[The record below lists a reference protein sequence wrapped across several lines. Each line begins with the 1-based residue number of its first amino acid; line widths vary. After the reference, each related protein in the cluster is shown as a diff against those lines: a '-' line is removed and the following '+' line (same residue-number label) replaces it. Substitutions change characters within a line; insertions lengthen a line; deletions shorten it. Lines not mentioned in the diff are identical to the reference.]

1 LIAAPGK
8 CGKKEAALT
17 FHWRSGRFARTF
29 SAMVFVRFRS
39 VVFAVA
45 FGFGTA
51 AFAESPTKSPQASPA
66 FKTPRPEPQEAPR
79 GPEPRPP
86 LQGQPFDDRE
96 VSLFL
101 EIEGRKLFTNGRCGK
116 LVFDHRACGLSLAD
130 VRDERLTWPAIAAR
144 AEAATVVLG
153 EFYREPK
160 SKKDEFSTAAGGFL
174 ISAGGACVT
183 SLHVVNGKGARGFV
197 ALTRDGH
204 VLPVREVLAADPL
217 EDLAILQLEVPD
229 GILLP
234 SLPLAPDPAPVGASV
249 GVMSHPDER
258 FYLFTMGS
266 VGRHTVWRER
276 GGAEHFMSITA
287 DFAKGSSGC
296 PVLDERGAVVGVVN
310 NTESIYYDDDGKKKQ
325 TDLQMVVKNATPS
338 WVVRSMTMANRGPR
352 AELRSE

>member
-1 LIAAPGK
+1 MLRVRPLFIAA
-8 CGKKEAALT
+8 AALAL
-17 FHWRSGRFARTF
+17 G
-29 SAMVFVRFRS
+29 SA
-39 VVFAVA
+39 
-45 FGFGTA
+45 GW
-51 AFAESPTKSPQASPA
+51 AESPTKSPQASPA
-66 FKTPRPEPQEAPR
+66 FKTPRPEPQDAPR

-101 EIEGRKLFTNGRCGK
+101 ETEGRKLFVSGRCGK
-116 LVFDHRACGLSLAD
+116 LAFDHRACGLPLPEVREEHLA
-130 VRDERLTWPAIAAR
+130 WPAIASR

-153 EFYREPK
+153 EFYREAK
-160 SKKDEFSTAAGGFL
+160 SKKDEFSTAAGGFV
-174 ISAGGACVT
+174 ITPSGACVT

-217 EDLAILQLEVPD
+217 EDLAILQLDVPE
-229 GILLP
+229 GLLLP
-234 SLPLAPDPAPVGASV
+234 YLPLAPDPAPVGAPV

-310 NTESIYYDDDGKKKQ
+310 NTESIYYDDDGKKRQ

-338 WVVRSMTMANRGPR
+338 WVVRSMTVAGRTPR
-352 AELRSE
+352 AEPSPARLPRAEAGQLRSQ

>member
-1 LIAAPGK
+1 MSLARVRLITVLIV
-8 CGKKEAALT
+8 ALALGST
-17 FHWRSGRFARTF
+17 AR
-29 SAMVFVRFRS
+29 
-39 VVFAVA
+39 
-45 FGFGTA
+45 
-51 AFAESPTKSPQASPA
+51 AESPTKSPQASPA
-66 FKTPRPEPQEAPR
+66 FKTPRPEPQDAPR

-86 LQGQPFDDRE
+86 QQGQPFDDRE

-101 EIEGRKLFTNGRCGK
+101 ENEGRKLFLNGRCGK
-116 LVFDHRACGLSLAD
+116 LLFDHRACGLSLPD
-130 VRDERLTWPAIAAR
+130 VREERLTWPAIASR

-153 EFYREPK
+153 EFYRDPK
-160 SKKDEFSTAAGGFL
+160 NKKDEFSTAAGGFL
-174 ISAGGACVT
+174 ISASGACVT

-197 ALTRDGH
+197 ALTRDGQ
-204 VLPVREVLAADPL
+204 VLPVREVLAADPI
-217 EDLAILQLEVPD
+217 EDLVILQLDVPE
-229 GILLP
+229 GMLLP
-234 SLPLAPDPAPVGASV
+234 SLPLASEPASVGASV

-310 NTESIYYDDDGKKKQ
+310 NTESIYYDDDGKKRQ

-338 WVVRSMTMANRGPR
+338 WVVRSMAVAR
-352 AELRSE
+352 

>member
-1 LIAAPGK
+1 MSHACVRPLVLLSV
-8 CGKKEAALT
+8 ALAL
-17 FHWRSGRFARTF
+17 G
-29 SAMVFVRFRS
+29 SA
-39 VVFAVA
+39 
-45 FGFGTA
+45 GW
-51 AFAESPTKSPQASPA
+51 AESPTKSTQASPA

-86 LQGQPFDDRE
+86 VHGQPFDDRE

-101 EIEGRKLFTNGRCGK
+101 EVEGRKLFLNGRCGK
-116 LVFDHRACGLSLAD
+116 LVFDHRACGLPLSE
-130 VRDERLTWPAIAAR
+130 VPDERLDWPAIAAR

-153 EFYREPK
+153 EFFRDPK
-160 SKKDEFSTAAGGFL
+160 TKKDEFSTAAGGFL
-174 ISAGGACVT
+174 ISASGACVT

-197 ALTRDGH
+197 ALTRDGR
-204 VLPVREVLAADPL
+204 VLPVREVLASDPI
-217 EDLAILQLEVPD
+217 EDLAILQLDLPE
-229 GILLP
+229 GLLLP
-234 SLPLAPDPAPVGASV
+234 SLPLAPEAAPVGTAV

-258 FYLFTMGS
+258 FYLFTRGS

-310 NTESIYYDDDGKKKQ
+310 NTESIYYDDDGKKRQ

-338 WVVRSMTMANRGPR
+338 WVVRSMTVAERSQKP
-352 AELRSE
+352 ELRSQ

>member
-1 LIAAPGK
+1 MLFARARLFALAAA
-8 CGKKEAALT
+8 AALL
-17 FHWRSGRFARTF
+17 G
-29 SAMVFVRFRS
+29 SAGWAQAPS
-39 VVFAVA
+39 KSTQ
-45 FGFGTA
+45 TA
-51 AFAESPTKSPQASPA
+51 PA
-66 FKTPRPEPQEAPR
+66 FKMPRPEPQEAPR

-86 LQGQPFDDRE
+86 LLGQPFDDRE

-101 EIEGRKLFTNGRCGK
+101 EVEGRKLFLGGRCGK
-116 LVFDHRACGLSLAD
+116 LVFDHRACGLPLAH
-130 VRDERLTWPAIAAR
+130 VSQERLSWPTVAAR

-160 SKKDEFSTAAGGFL
+160 SKKDEFSTAAGGFM
-174 ISAGGACVT
+174 ISASGACVT
-183 SLHVVNGKGARGFV
+183 SLHVVNGKGSRGFV
-197 ALTRDGH
+197 ALTRDGR

-217 EDLAILQLEVPD
+217 EDLAILQLDVPE
-229 GILLP
+229 GVLLP
-234 SLPLAPDPAPVGASV
+234 SLPLAPEAAPVGAPV

-310 NTESIYYDDDGKKKQ
+310 NTESIYYDDDGKKRQ

-338 WVVRSMTMANRGPR
+338 WVVRAMASAR
-352 AELRSE
+352 

>member
-1 LIAAPGK
+1 MSLARVRLIVVAATALVLGS
-8 CGKKEAALT
+8 AA
-17 FHWRSGRFARTF
+17 W
-29 SAMVFVRFRS
+29 
-39 VVFAVA
+39 
-45 FGFGTA
+45 
-51 AFAESPTKSPQASPA
+51 AESPTKSPQASPA
-66 FKTPRPEPQEAPR
+66 FKTPRPEPQDAPR

-86 LQGQPFDDRE
+86 MQGQAFDDRE

-101 EIEGRKLFTNGRCGK
+101 EIEGRKLFLSGRCGK
-116 LVFDHRACGLSLAD
+116 LNFEHRVCGLPLAE
-130 VRDERLTWPAIAAR
+130 VRDERLAWPAIAAR

-174 ISAGGACVT
+174 ISGSGACVT

-204 VLPVREVLAADPL
+204 VLPVREVLAADAI
-217 EDLAILQLEVPD
+217 EDLAILQLDVPE
-229 GILLP
+229 GVLLP
-234 SLPLAPDPAPVGASV
+234 SLPLAPEAAPVGAPV

-310 NTESIYYDDDGKKKQ
+310 NTESIYYDDDGKKRQ

-338 WVVRSMTMANRGPR
+338 WVVRSMTTTVR
-352 AELRSE
+352 

>member
-1 LIAAPGK
+1 MSIARARIV
-8 CGKKEAALT
+8 AA
-17 FHWRSGRFARTF
+17 
-29 SAMVFVRFRS
+29 
-39 VVFAVA
+39 
-45 FGFGTA
+45 A
-51 AFAESPTKSPQASPA
+51 AFALGLGGLGLAESPTKSPQSSPA
-66 FKTPRPEPQEAPR
+66 FKMPRPEPQEAPR
-79 GPEPRPP
+79 GPEPRAPHA
-86 LQGQPFDDRE
+86 GQPFDDRE

-101 EIEGRKLFTNGRCGK
+101 EIEGRKLFLNGRCGK
-116 LVFDHRACGLSLAD
+116 LAFEQRACGLPLPE
-130 VRDERLTWPAIAAR
+130 VREERPGWPAVAAR

-153 EFYREPK
+153 EFYREAK
-160 SKKDEFSTAAGGFL
+160 SRKDEFSTAAGGFV
-174 ISAGGACVT
+174 ITPGGACVT

-197 ALTRDGH
+197 ALTRDGR
-204 VLPVREVLAADPL
+204 VLPVREVLAADPV
-217 EDLAILQLEVPD
+217 EDLAIVQLD
-229 GILLP
+229 LP
-234 SLPLAPDPAPVGASV
+234 EGETISALPLATDPAPVGTAV

-338 WVVRSMTMANRGPR
+338 WVVRAMAMGKP
-352 AELRSE
+352 

>member
-1 LIAAPGK
+1 MSLACARFV
-8 CGKKEAALT
+8 ALT
-17 FHWRSGRFARTF
+17 ALVLALG
-29 SAMVFVRFRS
+29 
-39 VVFAVA
+39 
-45 FGFGTA
+45 GTGA
-51 AFAESPTKSPQASPA
+51 AESPTKSTPGAPA
-66 FKTPRPEPQEAPR
+66 FKSPRPEPPEAPR
-79 GPEPRPP
+79 GPEPRAP

-101 EIEGRKLFTNGRCGK
+101 ETEGRKLFTGGRCGK
-116 LVFDHRACGLSLAD
+116 LTFEHRVCELDLPE
-130 VRDERLTWPAIAAR
+130 VRPEQTGWPSVAAR

-153 EFYREPK
+153 EFYREAK
-160 SKKDEFSTAAGGFL
+160 SRKDEFSTAAGGFV
-174 ISAGGACVT
+174 ITPGGACVT

-217 EDLAILQLEVPD
+217 EDLAIVQLD
-229 GILLP
+229 LP
-234 SLPLAPDPAPVGASV
+234 EGATLAALPLASEPAPVGSPV

-276 GGAEHFMSITA
+276 GGSEHFMSITA

-310 NTESIYYDDDGKKKQ
+310 NTESIYYDDDGKRRQ
-325 TDLQMVVKNATPS
+325 TDLQMVVKNVTPS
-338 WVVRSMTMANRGPR
+338 WVVRTMAAAERNQKP
-352 AELRSE
+352 ELRGQ